1 MVKIKTF
8 VVIATIILLL
18 AAILNIAAYQSLEPA
33 FIFLIFCLFAVFY
46 FKFFTKISLIE
57 KVGLYIFFCVFWFWA
72 GVSGMYL
79 NLFGMDT
86 FGLDVSY
93 FYNISNNLDVK
104 PIQKNAIMEEA
115 GAIYLWQLTYEFFS
129 TLGFSK
135 NIYIGVTLNLFLMT
149 LSGLI
154 GLRIVKIV
162 FNDDQ
167 TKLKLFIVLYASCGI
182 FWMFASLHLRDAMC
196 VFILAILLY
205 FWVRFFDEM
214 SFTNFIKLIIII
226 FVFYQVLGLIRT
238 EFVHV
243 VTATILAASVA
254 LLIKNHKIYASIFF
268 IILLLIPFFSEK
280 LSIVN
285 IFDGR
290 DRFAVGSNLETTAR
304 SNLETTAKS
313 NSNSLGS
320 IFVVNQPLPIQLILG
335 SIYLLIFPTP
345 FWVGFGTDSA
355 YHLYKSLNALF
366 MFFLTPLWVLA
377 IFKLY
382 SHKIFRTTSLL
393 FIFFCS
399 IGFIAS
405 IAVTTQE
412 SRHFG
417 TLLLPMIILSLLPD
431 IKNGQDRKSYKL
443 YLILFI
449 IFIILVHI
457 LRPIIKILH

>member
-8 VVIATIILLL
+8 VVITTIILLL

-72 GVSGMYL
+72 GVSGMHL

-86 FGLDVSY
+86 FGPDVSY
-93 FYNISNNLDVK
+93 FYNISNNFDVK
-104 PIQKNAIMEEA
+104 PIQKNSIMDEA

-135 NIYIGVTLNLFLMT
+135 NIYMGVTLNLFLMT

-196 VFILAILLY
+196 VFLLVILLY
-205 FWVRFFDEM
+205 FWVRFLDEI
-214 SFTNFIKLIIII
+214 SLINLIKLIIII
-226 FVFYQVLGLIRT
+226 FISYYLFGLIRT

-243 VTATILAASVA
+243 VTSTILAASVA
-254 LLIKNHKIYASIFF
+254 LLIKNYKIYVSIFF
-268 IILLLIPFFSEK
+268 ITLLLISFFSEN

-285 IFDGR
+285 IFRGT
-290 DRFAVGSNLETTAR
+290 DRFDVGSNLESTA
-304 SNLETTAKS
+304 
-313 NSNSLGS
+313 NSLGS
-320 IFVVNQPLPIQLILG
+320 NFVVNQSLPIQLILG

-345 FWVGFGTDSA
+345 FWVGFGTDSV

-399 IGFIAS
+399 VGFIAS

-431 IKNGQDRKSYKL
+431 MKNRQDRKSYKL
-443 YLILFI
+443 YLTLFI
-449 IFIILVHI
+449 IFIVLVHI
-457 LRPIIKILH
+457 LRPIIKILI